1 MTKEKPKIKIPPKT
15 PWYHPFPC
23 KTTKERIVITDNKIE
38 IKNDKIERA
47 EEKEHH
53 AQ

>member
-1 MTKEKPKIKIPPKT
+1 MVSSIPMQS
-15 PWYHPFPC
+15 
-23 KTTKERIVITDNKIE
+23 TKERIVITDNKIE
-38 IKNDKIERA
+38 IKNDKIGRA

>member
-1 MTKEKPKIKIPPKT
+1 MVSSIPMQNYKRENS
-15 PWYHPFPC
+15 
-23 KTTKERIVITDNKIE
+23 KTDNKIE
-38 IKNDKIERA
+38 KKNDKIGRA

>member
-1 MTKEKPKIKIPPKT
+1 MVSSIPMQNYKRESN
-15 PWYHPFPC
+15 
-23 KTTKERIVITDNKIE
+23 KTDNKIE
-38 IKNDKIERA
+38 IKNDKIGSA